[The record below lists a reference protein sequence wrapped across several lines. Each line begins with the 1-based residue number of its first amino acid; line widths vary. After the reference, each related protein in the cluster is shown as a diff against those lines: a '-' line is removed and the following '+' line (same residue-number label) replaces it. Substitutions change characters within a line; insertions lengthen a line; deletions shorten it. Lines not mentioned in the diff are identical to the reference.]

1 MNQVAG
7 ISREDTAARH
17 EPVADCTPHQLADER
32 YMRAMG
38 EMVKDAVSNNRLE
51 MLVDRLTETLGSIG
65 LNCGPRVT
73 GDILGR
79 LGHHLIQAD
88 ARRRAENEAEE
99 AKKEGRAPH

>member
-7 ISREDTAARH
+7 ISREDTAARQ
-17 EPVADCTPHQLADER
+17 EPLADCTPHQLANGR
-32 YMRAMG
+32 YR
-38 EMVKDAVSNNRLE
+38 DALAALVEDAISNQRLE

>member
-1 MNQVAG
+1 MNQVVET
-7 ISREDTAARH
+7 SREDNAARQA
-17 EPVADCTPHQLADER
+17 PLADCTPHQLADER

-79 LGHHLIQAD
+79 LGH
-88 ARRRAENEAEE
+88 
-99 AKKEGRAPH
+99 P

>member
-1 MNQVAG
+1 MDQSVEIPNEE
-7 ISREDTAARH
+7 SAAR
-17 EPVADCTPHQLADER
+17 EGLLADCTPDEMAERRYRGTLA
-32 YMRAMG
+32 AMV
-38 EMVKDAVSNNRLE
+38 EDAVSNRRLE
-51 MLVDRLTETLGSIG
+51 MLVDSLASTLGSIG

-88 ARRRAENEAEE
+88 ARRRAANEAEQ

>member
-1 MNQVAG
+1 MNQIAE
-7 ISREDTAARH
+7 ISREDNAARQ
-17 EPVADCTPHQLADER
+17 EALADCTPGQLADGR
-32 YMRAMG
+32 YR
-38 EMVKDAVSNNRLE
+38 DALAALVEDAISNQRLE
-51 MLVDRLTETLGSIG
+51 MLVDRLTSTLGSIG

-88 ARRRAENEAEE
+88 ARRRAANEAEQ

>member
-1 MNQVAG
+1 MNPIAD
-7 ISREDTAARH
+7 ISREDTAARQ
-17 EPVADCTPHQLADER
+17 EPLADCTPDQLADGR
-32 YMRAMG
+32 YRDALAALV
-38 EMVKDAVSNNRLE
+38 EDAVSNQRLE
-51 MLVDRLTETLGSIG
+51 MLVDRLTSTLGSIG

-88 ARRRAENEAEE
+88 ARRRAANEAEQ

>member
-1 MNQVAG
+1 MC
-7 ISREDTAARH
+7 IRDS
-17 EPVADCTPHQLADER
+17 CTPHQLADGR
-32 YMRAMG
+32 YMRALAD
-38 EMVKDAVSNNRLE
+38 MVEDAVSNHRLE
-51 MLVDRLTETLGSIG
+51 LLVDRLASTLGSIG